1 MVCVVL
7 LCGQLAV
14 DVGRRQSDA
23 VVETTRLRDDA
34 AARVHDL
41 QDKVDALDDD
51 ADYGEGEG
59 EGEGAVSATGDLA
72 VTLSAREQLEKELE
86 EHRNTLSSLERE
98 LAEAQVRSRV
108 TLVFRMGENV

>member
-1 MVCVVL
+1 ML

-59 EGEGAVSATGDLA
+59 EGEGEGAVSATGDLA

-98 LAEAQVRSRV
+98 LAEAQVRGRV
-108 TLVFRMGENV
+108 TLVFPMGENV